1 MAEIKDFG
9 NKIGGAK
16 KDLWKARGLILD
28 DILDMNDIE
37 RNQYIK
43 KDNVWQ
49 KPDYQAMVNQGLSK
63 RVVYFIKTIRDG
75 LPAKPQG
82 NTNEYQE
89 GYVSFVSDIR
99 DKTMAMKTEDEIL
112 NYFDNVMKNYVEY
125 KGYCYQPLSST
136 YGCINNKIFK
146 AAQRSLGSLDREIK
160 KKQFLYSNEEK
171 ILDKYSF

>member
-49 KPDYQAMVNQGLSK
+49 KPDYQAMVDQGLSK
-63 RVVYFIKTIRDG
+63 RIVYFIKTIRDG
-75 LPAKPQG
+75 LPAKPQR
-82 NTNEYQE
+82 NTKFDRKAIHLMNLIFIVFPN
-89 GYVSFVSDIR
+89 YVSQSPGQHPGLFS
-99 DKTMAMKTEDEIL
+99 IL
-112 NYFDNVMKNYVEY
+112 SV
-125 KGYCYQPLSST
+125 L
-136 YGCINNKIFK
+136 
-146 AAQRSLGSLDREIK
+146 
-160 KKQFLYSNEEK
+160 
-171 ILDKYSF
+171 